1 MMRKLSLLARRLLPL
16 VPIAVLL
23 ILIGHELELHLPD
36 IEHWVQNLGPW
47 APLGFIGLFIV
58 LTPLIVSVDALCFVA
73 GLLFPIGEGMFCIII
88 ATYLAASLIF
98 VLGRYLFRQK
108 AARFIAKSEKFA
120 ALNTALANQAFKLM
134 FLLRLTPLPFAMLSY
149 AFAIAPVRFWPY
161 LTATSGIFIYNL
173 TLVYIGYT
181 TKHIAGWI
189 SGSSTQPA
197 LPYPLLAV
205 GLLFTLGIVF
215 YVSKLAGKALKDL
228 HIDNVQDKVTQ

>member
-1 MMRKLSLLARRLLPL
+1 MMRKLSLPARRFLPL
-16 VPIAVLL
+16 APAAALL

-36 IEHWVQNLGPW
+36 IEHWVQTLGPW
-47 APLGFIGLFIV
+47 APLGFIVLFVI
-58 LTPLIVSVDALCFVA
+58 LTPLAVSVDALCFAA

-98 VLGRYLFRQK
+98 VLGRHLFRQK

-161 LTATSGIFIYNL
+161 LAATSGIFIYNL

-181 TKHIAGWI
+181 TKHIAGWA
-189 SGSSTQPA
+189 SGSPA
-197 LPYPLLAV
+197 HPAVSYPLLAL
-205 GLLFTLGIVF
+205 GLLLALGMVF
-215 YVSKLAGKALKDL
+215 YVSKLAGKVLDDL
-228 HIDNVQDKVTQ
+228 HR

>member
-1 MMRKLSLLARRLLPL
+1 MLLSLGL
-16 VPIAVLL
+16 IAGLL
-23 ILIGHELELHLPD
+23 ILIGHELKLRLPD
-36 IEHWVQNLGPW
+36 LEHWVQNLGPW
-47 APLGFIGLFIV
+47 APLGFIGSFIV
-58 LTPLIVSVDALCFVA
+58 LTPFVVSVDALCFAA
-73 GLLFPIGEGMFCIII
+73 GLLFPIGEGMLCIII
-88 ATYLAASLIF
+88 AIYLAASLIF

-108 AARFIAKSEKFA
+108 VARFIAKNEKIA
-120 ALNTALANQAFKLM
+120 ALNTALANQSFKLM

-161 LTATSGIFIYNL
+161 LTATSGIFIHTL

-197 LPYPLLAV
+197 LPYPLLVV
-205 GLLFTLGIVF
+205 GLLFTLGILF

-228 HIDNVQDKVTQ
+228 HIDNGQDKVAQ

>member
-1 MMRKLSLLARRLLPL
+1 MSRLNRKLMPL
-16 VPIAVLL
+16 VLIAALL

-36 IEHWVQNLGPW
+36 LEHWVQNLGPW

-58 LTPLIVSVDALCFVA
+58 LTPLVVSVDALCFAA

-98 VLGRYLFRQK
+98 VLGRHLFRQK

-120 ALNTALANQAFKLM
+120 ALAALNAALANQSFKLM

-173 TLVYIGYT
+173 TLVYIGYA

-228 HIDNVQDKVTQ
+228 HIDNVQEK